1 MKSIFDK
8 YNDVELQQL
17 LNESDSMRS
26 VLVKVG
32 LSSNGGNSY
41 DSLRKRLK
49 KSNLNIDHFNSTKNL
64 LNIHNSLPNELVFC
78 ENSNLARGKI
88 KKRIIDNNL
97 IDYVCSECGIS
108 SIWNKKPI
116 VLQLD
121 HINGINNDNRLNNLR
136 FLCPNCHSQTATYTS
151 KKLKENVNYICN
163 MCGKDR
169 KMRTSNICQ
178 QCSQVNQSTKFNVDK
193 NELKKLIESKI
204 SFRQI
209 GKMFNVSDNAIRK
222 RAKKYSLI

>member
-1 MKSIFDK
+1 MKSIFDN
-8 YNDVELQQL
+8 YNDEELQQL
-17 LNESDSMRS
+17 LNDSDSMRS
-26 VLVKVG
+26 ILVKVG

-41 DSLRKRLK
+41 DSLRKRIK
-49 KSNLNIDHFNSTKNL
+49 KCNLNIDHFSSTKNL
-64 LNIHNSLPNELVFC
+64 LNIHNSLPDELVFC
-78 ENSNLARGKI
+78 ENSSLARGKI
-88 KKRIIDNNL
+88 KKRIINNNL

-136 FLCPNCHSQTATYTS
+136 FLCPNCHSQTDTYTS
-151 KKLKENVNYICN
+151 KKLKGSVSYTCN
-163 MCGKDR
+163 ICGKN
-169 KMRTSNICQ
+169 KKLKTSNICQ
-178 QCSQVNQSTKFNVDK
+178 QCSQVNQSTKFTIDK
-193 NELKKLIESKI
+193 DELKNMIDSKI

-222 RAKKYSLI
+222 RAKKYSLL